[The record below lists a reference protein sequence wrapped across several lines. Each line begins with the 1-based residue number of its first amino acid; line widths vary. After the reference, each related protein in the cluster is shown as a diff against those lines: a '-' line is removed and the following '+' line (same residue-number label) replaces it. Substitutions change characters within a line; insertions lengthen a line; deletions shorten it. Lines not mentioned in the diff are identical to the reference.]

1 MSRLEDDMLYIIGY
15 IDRLDEKLVDALQD
29 GDILVRS
36 ALSIAKMYDH
46 RYGTEVEKKL
56 REAFE

>member
-15 IDRLDEKLVDALQD
+15 IQRLDEKLVDAILD
-29 GDILVRS
+29 GSILIRS
-36 ALSIAKMYDH
+36 ALNIAKMYDQ

-56 REAFE
+56 REAF